1 MAGDKT
7 YIDISRAKCEQRDRL
22 IRDEW
27 KISQKLAL
35 GNNVLEVPRTCG
47 VLSEREINITEY
59 NDALDIIERIRQ
71 QAYTA
76 EEVALA
82 FCKRAAIAQQLTNC
96 LTEIF
101 FEEAIERARQLDKE
115 RAVNPSTPL
124 KPLHGLP
131 ISLKDSFNIP
141 GLDSTIG
148 MTYFANK
155 PATEYSA
162 LPKLLLDLGA
172 VLYCKTNV
180 PQTMMTADS
189 DNNVF
194 GRTLNPSNLKLTAG
208 GSSGGEGSLIAMKG
222 SVLGIG
228 TDIAGSIR
236 IPSVCNGIY
245 GARPSSGIVPFAGQ
259 QSPEDPGMPGIEVV
273 AGPMATSMRACSFF
287 MKTIMSAEPWRYD
300 SSCLH
305 LRWQGQLNSRKP
317 RIGVV
322 FDDGLYTPFPPVRR
336 AIQEAAQKLRDS
348 GVDVVELRLPNVA
361 EAVGITY
368 GMFALDGCQFVQD
381 LIKAGKEPEVE
392 SVKRV
397 NLAAIPKSSLQDYM
411 DLNAGRRK
419 LQAVYHDFWLG
430 NNLDALI
437 LPPAPQTATPFDEWG
452 PISYTMLWNFLD
464 YPATII
470 PTGRVQESD
479 VVDGEESALYGEA
492 DLKNYKLCLQDDS
505 PETYRDAPLSIQIV
519 GMRQEDEALV
529 EIAGL
534 VDSILNDS

>member
-22 IRDEW
+22 IRNEW
-27 KISQKLAL
+27 KISKKLAL
-35 GNNVLEVPRTCG
+35 GNNVLEVPKTCG
-47 VLSEREINITEY
+47 ILTDREITITED
-59 NDALDIIERIRQ
+59 NDAVDIVDKIRQ
-71 QAYTA
+71 QEYTA
-76 EEVALA
+76 EEVTVA
-82 FCKRAAIAQQLTNC
+82 FCKRAAVAQQLTNC

-101 FEEAIERARQLDKE
+101 FEEAIERARQLDQE
-115 RAVNPSTPL
+115 RAADPSAPW

-131 ISLKDSFNIP
+131 ISLKDSFKIP
-141 GLDSTIG
+141 GFDSTIG

-208 GSSGGEGSLIAMKG
+208 GSSGGEGALVAMRG

-236 IPSVCNGIY
+236 IPSICNGIY
-245 GARPSSGIVPFAGQ
+245 GARPSSGIVPFDGQ
-259 QSPEDPGMPGIEVV
+259 QSPEDPGMVGIEVV
-273 AGPMATSMRACSFF
+273 AGPMATSSRACSFF
-287 MKTIMSAEPWRYD
+287 MKTIMSAQAWRYD

-305 LRWQGQLNSRKP
+305 LRWQGQQPSRKP
-317 RIGVV
+317 RIGLVL
-322 FDDGLYTPFPPVRR
+322 DDGVYTPFPPVRR
-336 AIQEAAQKLRDS
+336 AIREAAQKLRDA
-348 GVDVVELRLPNVA
+348 GVDIVELRLPHVA
-361 EAVGITY
+361 DAVGITY

-381 LIKAGKEPEVE
+381 LMKEGKEPQVE

-397 NLAAIPKSSLQDYM
+397 NLAAIPKSSMQGYM
-411 DLNAGRRK
+411 DLTAGRRK
-419 LQAVYHDFWLG
+419 LQAVYHNFWLD
-430 NNLDALI
+430 NQLDAI
-437 LPPAPQTATPFDEWG
+437 MLPGAPQTATRFDEWG
-452 PISYTMLWNFLD
+452 PINYTMLWNFLD

-470 PTGRVQESD
+470 PTGRVRESD
-479 VVDGEESALYGEA
+479 VADGEDSALYGEQ
-492 DLKNYKLCLQDDS
+492 DLRNYKLYDS
-505 PETYRDAPLSIQIV
+505 PETYKDAPLSVQIV
-519 GMRQEDEALV
+519 GMRQEDEALAGV
-529 EIAGL
+529 VGL
-534 VDSILNDS
+534 VDSILNQS

>member
-22 IRDEW
+22 IRNEW
-27 KISQKLAL
+27 KLSKKLAL
-35 GNNVLEVPRTCG
+35 GNNVLEVPKTCG
-47 VLSEREINITEY
+47 ILSDREITITEE
-59 NDALDIIERIRQ
+59 NDAVDIVDKIRQ
-71 QAYTA
+71 QEYTA
-76 EEVALA
+76 EEVTLA
-82 FCKRAAIAQQLTNC
+82 FCKRAAVAQQLTNC

-101 FEEAIERARQLDKE
+101 FEEAIERARQLDQE
-115 RAVNPSTPL
+115 RAADPSAPW

-131 ISLKDSFNIP
+131 ISLKDSFKVP
-141 GLDSTIG
+141 GFDSTIG

-208 GSSGGEGSLIAMKG
+208 GSSGGEGALVAMRG

-236 IPSVCNGIY
+236 IPSICNGIY
-245 GARPSSGIVPFAGQ
+245 GARPSSGIVPFDGQ
-259 QSPEDPGMPGIEVV
+259 QSPEDPGMVGIEVV
-273 AGPMATSMRACSFF
+273 AGPMATSSRACSFF
-287 MKTIMSAEPWRYD
+287 MKTIMSAQAWRYD

-305 LRWQGQLNSRKP
+305 LRWQGQQTSRKP
-317 RIGVV
+317 RIGLVL
-322 FDDGLYTPFPPVRR
+322 DDGVYTPFPPVRR
-336 AIQEAAQKLRDS
+336 AIREAAQKLRDA
-348 GVDVVELRLPNVA
+348 GVDVVELRLPHVA
-361 EAVGITY
+361 DAVGITY

-381 LIKAGKEPEVE
+381 LIKEGKEPQVE

-397 NLAAIPKSSLQDYM
+397 NLAAIPKSSMQGYM
-411 DLNAGRRK
+411 DLTAGRRK
-419 LQAVYHDFWLG
+419 LQAVYHKFWLD
-430 NNLDALI
+430 NQLDAI
-437 LPPAPQTATPFDEWG
+437 MLPGAPQTATRFDEWG
-452 PISYTMLWNFLD
+452 PINYTMLWNFLD

-470 PTGRVQESD
+470 PTGRVRESD
-479 VVDGEESALYGEA
+479 MADGEDSALYGEQ
-492 DLKNYKLCLQDDS
+492 DLKNYKLYDS
-505 PETYRDAPLSIQIV
+505 PETYKDAPLSVQVV
-519 GMRQEDEALV
+519 GMRQEDETLAEV
-529 EIAGL
+529 VGL
-534 VDSILNDS
+534 VDTILNQS

>member
-22 IRDEW
+22 IRNEW
-27 KISQKLAL
+27 KISKKLAV
-35 GNNVLEVPRTCG
+35 GNNVLEVPKTCG
-47 VLSEREINITEY
+47 ILTDREISITEE
-59 NDALDIIERIRQ
+59 NDAVDIVDKLRQ
-71 QAYTA
+71 QEYTA
-76 EEVALA
+76 EEVTVA
-82 FCKRAAIAQQLTNC
+82 FCKRAAIAQQLINC

-101 FEEAIERARQLDKE
+101 FEEAIERARQLDQE
-115 RAVNPSTPL
+115 RAADPSAPW

-131 ISLKDSFNIP
+131 ISLKDSFKIP
-141 GLDSTIG
+141 GFDSTIG

-208 GSSGGEGSLIAMKG
+208 GSSGGEGALVAMRG

-236 IPSVCNGIY
+236 IPSICNGIY
-245 GARPSSGIVPFAGQ
+245 GARPSSGIVPFDGQ
-259 QSPEDPGMPGIEVV
+259 QSPEDPGMVGIEVV
-273 AGPMATSMRACSFF
+273 AGPMATSSRACSFF
-287 MKTIMSAEPWRYD
+287 MKTIMSAQAWRYD

-305 LRWQGQLNSRKP
+305 LRWQGQQSSRKP
-317 RIGVV
+317 RIGLVL
-322 FDDGLYTPFPPVRR
+322 DDGVYTPFPPVRR
-336 AIQEAAQKLRDS
+336 AIREAAQKLRDA
-348 GVDVVELRLPNVA
+348 GFDVVELRLPHVA
-361 EAVGITY
+361 DAVGITY

-381 LIKAGKEPEVE
+381 LIKEGKEPQIE

-397 NLAAIPKSSLQDYM
+397 NLAAIPKSSMQGYM
-411 DLNAGRRK
+411 DLTAGRRK
-419 LQAVYHDFWLG
+419 LQAVYHNFWLD
-430 NNLDALI
+430 NQLDAI
-437 LPPAPQTATPFDEWG
+437 MLPGAPQTATRFDEWG
-452 PISYTMLWNFLD
+452 PINYTMLWNFLD

-470 PTGRVQESD
+470 PTDRVRESD
-479 VVDGEESALYGEA
+479 VADGEDSALYGEQ
-492 DLKNYKLCLQDDS
+492 DLKNYKLYDS
-505 PETYRDAPLSIQIV
+505 PETYENAPLSVQVV
-519 GMRQEDEALV
+519 GMRQEDEALAEV
-529 EIAGL
+529 VGL
-534 VDSILNDS
+534 VDNILNQS

>member
-22 IRDEW
+22 IRNEW
-27 KISQKLAL
+27 KISKKLAL
-35 GNNVLEVPRTCG
+35 GNNVLEVPKTCKI
-47 VLSEREINITEY
+47 LTDREITITEE
-59 NDALDIIERIRQ
+59 NDAVDIVDKIRQ
-71 QAYTA
+71 QEYTA
-76 EEVALA
+76 EEVTVA
-82 FCKRAAIAQQLTNC
+82 FCKRAAITQQLTNC

-101 FEEAIERARQLDKE
+101 FEEAIERARQLDQE
-115 RAVNPSTPL
+115 RAADPSAPW

-131 ISLKDSFNIP
+131 ISLKDSFKVP
-141 GLDSTIG
+141 GFDSTIG

-208 GSSGGEGSLIAMKG
+208 GSSGGEGALVAMRG

-236 IPSVCNGIY
+236 IPSICNGIY
-245 GARPSSGIVPFAGQ
+245 GARPSSGIVPFDGQ
-259 QSPEDPGMPGIEVV
+259 QSPEDPGMVGIEVV
-273 AGPMATSMRACSFF
+273 AGPMATSSRACSFF
-287 MKTIMSAEPWRYD
+287 MRTIMNAQAWRYD

-305 LRWQGQLNSRKP
+305 LRWQGQQSSSKP
-317 RIGVV
+317 RIGLVL
-322 FDDGLYTPFPPVRR
+322 DDGVYTPFPPVRR
-336 AIQEAAQKLRDS
+336 AIREAAQKLRDA
-348 GVDVVELRLPNVA
+348 GVDIVELRLPNVA
-361 EAVGITY
+361 DAVGITY

-381 LIKAGKEPEVE
+381 LIKEGKEPQVE

-397 NLAAIPKSSLQDYM
+397 NLAAIPKSSMQGYM
-411 DLNAGRRK
+411 DLTAGRRK
-419 LQAVYHDFWLG
+419 LQAVYHNFWLD
-430 NNLDALI
+430 NQLDAI
-437 LPPAPQTATPFDEWG
+437 MLPGAPQTATRFDEWG
-452 PISYTMLWNFLD
+452 PINYTMLWNFLD

-470 PTGRVQESD
+470 PTGRVRESD
-479 VVDGEESALYGEA
+479 VADGEDSALYGEQ
-492 DLKNYKLCLQDDS
+492 DLKNYKLYDS
-505 PETYRDAPLSIQIV
+505 PETYKDAPLSVQIV
-519 GMRQEDEALV
+519 GMRQEDEALAEV
-529 EIAGL
+529 VGL
-534 VDSILNDS
+534 VDNILNQS

>member
-22 IRDEW
+22 IRNEW
-27 KISQKLAL
+27 KISKKLAL
-35 GNNVLEVPRTCG
+35 GNNVLEVPKTCG
-47 VLSEREINITEY
+47 ILTDREITITED
-59 NDALDIIERIRQ
+59 NDAVDIVDKIRQ
-71 QAYTA
+71 QEYTA
-76 EEVALA
+76 EEVAVA
-82 FCKRAAIAQQLTNC
+82 FCKRAAVAQQLTNC

-101 FEEAIERARQLDKE
+101 FEEAIERARQLDQE
-115 RAVNPSTPL
+115 RAADPSAPW

-131 ISLKDSFNIP
+131 ISLKDSFKIP
-141 GLDSTIG
+141 GFDSTIG

-208 GSSGGEGSLIAMKG
+208 GSSGGEGALVAMRG

-236 IPSVCNGIY
+236 IPSICNGIY
-245 GARPSSGIVPFAGQ
+245 GARPSSGIVPFDGQ
-259 QSPEDPGMPGIEVV
+259 QSPEDPGMVGIEVV
-273 AGPMATSMRACSFF
+273 AGPMATSSRACSFF
-287 MKTIMSAEPWRYD
+287 MKTIMNAQAWRYD

-305 LRWQGQLNSRKP
+305 LRWQGQQLSHKP
-317 RIGVV
+317 RIGLVL
-322 FDDGLYTPFPPVRR
+322 DDGVYTPFPPVRR
-336 AIQEAAQKLRDS
+336 AIREAAQKLRDA
-348 GVDVVELRLPNVA
+348 GVDVVELRLPHVA
-361 EAVGITY
+361 DAVGITY

-381 LIKAGKEPEVE
+381 LIKEGKEPQVE

-397 NLAAIPKSSLQDYM
+397 NLAAIPKSSMQGYM
-411 DLNAGRRK
+411 DLTAGRRK
-419 LQAVYHDFWLG
+419 LQAVYHKFWLD
-430 NNLDALI
+430 NQLDAI
-437 LPPAPQTATPFDEWG
+437 MLPGAPQTATRFDEWG
-452 PISYTMLWNFLD
+452 PINYTMLWNFLD

-470 PTGRVQESD
+470 PTGRVRESD
-479 VVDGEESALYGEA
+479 VADGEDSALYREQ
-492 DLKNYKLCLQDDS
+492 DLKHYKLYDS
-505 PETYRDAPLSIQIV
+505 PETYKDAPLSVQVV
-519 GMRQEDEALV
+519 GMRQEDEALAGV
-529 EIAGL
+529 VGL
-534 VDSILNDS
+534 VDNILNQS

>member
-22 IRDEW
+22 IRNEW
-27 KISQKLAL
+27 KISKKLAL
-35 GNNVLEVPRTCG
+35 GNNVLEVPKTCG
-47 VLSEREINITEY
+47 ILTDREITITEE
-59 NDALDIIERIRQ
+59 NDAVDIVDKIRQ
-71 QAYTA
+71 QEYTA
-76 EEVALA
+76 EEVTVA
-82 FCKRAAIAQQLTNC
+82 FCKRAAVAQQLTNC

-101 FEEAIERARQLDKE
+101 FEEAIERARQLDQE
-115 RAVNPSTPL
+115 HAADPSATW

-131 ISLKDSFNIP
+131 ISLKDSFKVP
-141 GLDSTIG
+141 GFDSTIG

-208 GSSGGEGSLIAMKG
+208 GSSGGEGALVAMRG

-236 IPSVCNGIY
+236 IPSICNGIY
-245 GARPSSGIVPFAGQ
+245 GARPSSGIVPFDGQ
-259 QSPEDPGMPGIEVV
+259 QSPEDPGMVGIEVV
-273 AGPMATSMRACSFF
+273 AGPMATSSRACSFF
-287 MKTIMSAEPWRYD
+287 MKTIMSAQAWRYD

-305 LRWQGQLNSRKP
+305 LRWQGQQSSRKP
-317 RIGVV
+317 RIGLVL
-322 FDDGLYTPFPPVRR
+322 DDGVYTPFPPVRR
-336 AIQEAAQKLRDS
+336 AIREAAQKLRDA
-348 GVDVVELRLPNVA
+348 GVDVVELRLPHIAN
-361 EAVGITY
+361 AVGITY

-381 LIKAGKEPEVE
+381 LIKEGKEPQVE

-397 NLAAIPKSSLQDYM
+397 NLAAIPKSSMQGYM
-411 DLNAGRRK
+411 DLTAGRRK
-419 LQAVYHDFWLG
+419 LQAVYHSFWLD
-430 NNLDALI
+430 NRLDAI
-437 LPPAPQTATPFDEWG
+437 MLPGAPQTATRFDEWG
-452 PISYTMLWNFLD
+452 PINYTMLWNFLD

-470 PTGRVQESD
+470 PTGRVRESD
-479 VVDGEESALYGEA
+479 VADGEDSALYGEQ
-492 DLKNYKLCLQDDS
+492 DLKNYKLYDS
-505 PETYRDAPLSIQIV
+505 PETYKDAPLSVQFV
-519 GMRQEDEALV
+519 GMRQEDEALAEV
-529 EIAGL
+529 VGL
-534 VDSILNDS
+534 VDNILNQS